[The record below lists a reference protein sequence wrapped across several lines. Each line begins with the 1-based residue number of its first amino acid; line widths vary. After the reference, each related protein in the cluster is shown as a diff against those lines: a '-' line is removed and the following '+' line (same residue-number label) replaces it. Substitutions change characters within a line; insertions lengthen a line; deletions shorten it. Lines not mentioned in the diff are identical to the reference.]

1 MLGSF
6 NFIKLNCKIIGINYE
21 KIKINYNFLN
31 YKYIIFLNSNKIYD
45 LKNFLLKNEIFS
57 ISLKNKNIKSVFN
70 LPSFSFLR
78 NGAYLCILIND
89 TISFINTI
97 NNLND
102 KQFFFSYKKSLSN
115 VNNNNNIIKEY
126 NKYNMN
132 YIYIQFFIKKIKIKI
147 IILFLFL
154 LISLIKY
161 IK

>member
-6 NFIKLNCKIIGINYE
+6 NFIKLNCKIIEINCE

-31 YKYIIFLNSNKIYD
+31 YKYIIFLNQDKIYD
-45 LKNFLLKNEIFS
+45 LKNYLLKNKILS
-57 ISLKNKNIKSVFN
+57 ISLKNKSIKSIFN

-78 NGAYLCILIND
+78 NGNYLCILIND
-89 TISFINTI
+89 TTSFINTI

-102 KQFFFSYKKSLSN
+102 KQLFFSYKSCLSN
-115 VNNNNNIIKEY
+115 VNNSNNIIKEY
-126 NKYNMN
+126 NKYNIN